1 MAKLFNRAKMTTA
14 TTGSGTVTLGSAS
27 NGFQTFAAA
36 GVSNGDVVQYVIEE
50 GANFEIGTGTYSS
63 SGTSLT
69 RSPTES
75 SNSNNAIT
83 LAGQA
88 TVSITAVA
96 ADLNRLQ
103 HGGSDKVTVSSTGA
117 SITGNLAVSG
127 TVDGRNVASDGSKL
141 DGIEANAKND
151 QTITAGGGL
160 AGGGTG
166 DVTLSHS
173 DTSSQASVN
182 NSGGTVIQDVTVDTY
197 GHVTGLTSYNLD
209 GRYYTET
216 EADSRF
222 VNVAGDTMTGHL
234 GIGGTAT
241 DASWSDATYGNT
253 EVSIDGGG
261 GYGVLHFRG
270 DGAGSTDTRYSVGV
284 GDGIFYMAYDDVD
297 GVHRAKINA
306 SHQLILNEGS
316 GDVRAFHDGYHP
328 NADAWT
334 TSRTLTLSGE
344 ASGSVSWDGSA
355 NATLSVTLNDSALD
369 DQYVTVGARH
379 TGNADS
385 LVQTSK
391 ASIRIWDVS
400 TATDDPS
407 GATDGLIL
415 SAGWDSSSWGIQQY
429 HDFHSN
435 DLYLRSKNNNSMTS
449 WDRVFHDTYH
459 PNADTL
465 TTARTINGVSFNG
478 SANIT
483 VADSTKLPL
492 TGGTITGDLNVNGVR
507 FRAGSNVAR
516 NLKIQP
522 TGSDSTVGLTMFNGA
537 GAHCIQL
544 YGGSTEYG
552 FLDANWGGWDIQKSK
567 NGAFKVDE
575 GSGLQRVFNDGYHPN
590 ADTLTT
596 ARTINGVSFN
606 GSANITVADS
616 TKLPLSG
623 GTMTGTLNL
632 LSQKINFVSGAGG
645 STFGSNHYQMGVDVA
660 NGAWSSPNYSDLI
673 IGYHTG
679 IRLGASYTG
688 IRFYNNSPTTDS
700 NNTGNGNGGEA
711 LIMTVGGTQGSHVNV
726 HNNLTVGANANILGD
741 LTANGGGGAITL
753 NNSDIRSAQ
762 SNPTWTGNPGT
773 VGKIQYHSNRWYIV
787 ADASSNRIVQ
797 FRRDG
802 ADKSYIDN
810 NGDLQ
815 SGKAAGWITSR
826 TLSLTGAVTGSV
838 SWNGTGNATLSTSFN
853 DNGPNYID
861 VATGNYG
868 TVKVDDDR
876 GVAWAGYA
884 IRDDWVF
891 MASGADQSGIY
902 NDTDN
907 EWAITCHRNADTRL
921 YHNGS
926 QSLQTVGATGIRVGS
941 TSSSDIYMQ
950 DTDHGERRIHCN
962 SNRIGFLNSSN
973 GWSAYSEDAGHWVV
987 AGNITAS
994 GNVNSQSDVRV
1005 KENIEPISDA
1015 MQKVQ
1020 SINGVTFNRNDL
1032 DDTET
1037 RYVGVIAQDVEAVL
1051 PEAVSENGEGIK
1063 QVAYG
1068 NMVGLLIEAIKE
1080 QQDQINDLKAEI
1092 QSMKS

>member
-50 GANFEIGTGTYSS
+50 GANFEIGVGTYSS
-63 SGTSLT
+63 TGTSLT

-96 ADLNRLQ
+96 DDLNRLQ

-117 SITGNLAVSG
+117 SVTGNLAVSG

-141 DGIEANAKND
+141 DGIEASADVTDTANVTAAGALMDSEVTNLAQVKAFD
-151 QTITAGGGL
+151 SSDYATAAQGTTADAALPKAGGTMTAPLTIDTNTSGML
-160 AGGGTG
+160 RLSASGGGPWAIDLQRDDATNSKVYNAGGYWAFE
-166 DVTLSHS
+166 HEP
-173 DTSSQASVN
+173 
-182 NSGGTVIQDVTVDTY
+182 
-197 GHVTGLTSYNLD
+197 
-209 GRYYTET
+209 RYY
-216 EADSRF
+216 
-222 VNVAGDTMTGHL
+222 N
-234 GIGGTAT
+234 GG
-241 DASWSDATYGNT
+241 SFQK
-253 EVSIDGGG
+253 
-261 GYGVLHFRG
+261 L
-270 DGAGSTDTRYSVGV
+270 
-284 GDGIFYMAYDDVD
+284 
-297 GVHRAKINA
+297 
-306 SHQLILNEGS
+306 
-316 GDVRAFHDGYHP
+316 FHDG
-328 NADAWT
+328 
-334 TSRTLTLSGE
+334 
-344 ASGSVSWDGSA
+344 
-355 NATLSVTLNDSALD
+355 
-369 DQYVTVGARH
+369 
-379 TGNADS
+379 
-385 LVQTSK
+385 
-391 ASIRIWDVS
+391 
-400 TATDDPS
+400 
-407 GATDGLIL
+407 
-415 SAGWDSSSWGIQQY
+415 
-429 HDFHSN
+429 
-435 DLYLRSKNNNSMTS
+435 
-449 WDRVFHDTYH
+449 YH

-492 TGGTITGDLNVNGVR
+492 AGGTITGHLGIGGTATDTAWNDAAFGNTEVSIDGGGGYGVLH
-507 FRAGSNVAR
+507 FRGDGAGSTDTRYSVAVGDNIFYMAYDDVDGVHR
-516 NLKIQP
+516 VKIN
-522 TGSDSTVGLTMFNGA
+522 SS
-537 GAHCIQL
+537 HQL
-544 YGGSTEYG
+544 I
-552 FLDANWGGWDIQKSK
+552 LN
-567 NGAFKVDE
+567 E
-575 GSGLQRVFNDGYHPN
+575 GSGDRRAFHDGYHPN

-623 GTMTGTLNL
+623 GTMTGELQLNARL
-632 LSQKINFVSGAGG
+632 DVGDGTGNDTEIRIKKADNDVSDHIQFFNGTTRVGEIGCQDNSWLRINQFTANNIYTPRYIRADGGLFVGNTTKGINASGNFIGGTITGASDANVSNWNTAYTTANAALPKAGGTMTGAFYLQEQKINFKSGAGG
-645 STFGSNHYQMGVDVA
+645 TTFGTSHYSMGVDIA
-660 NGAWSSPNYSDLI
+660 NGSWSNPNYSDLI

-679 IRLGASYTG
+679 IRLGAAYTG
-688 IRFYNNSPTTDS
+688 IRFYDNSPTTDT

-711 LIMTVGGTQGSHVNV
+711 LIMTVGGTQGAHVNV
-726 HNNLTVGANANILGD
+726 QNNLTVGANATISGD
-741 LTANGGGGAITL
+741 LTANGGAGAITL

-773 VGKIQYHSNRWYIV
+773 VGKIQYHSSRWYIV
-787 ADASSNRIVQ
+787 ADQASNRIVQ

-802 ADKSYIDN
+802 SDKSYIDN

-838 SWNGTGNATLSTSFN
+838 SWDGTGNASLSTSFN

-876 GVAWAGYA
+876 GLSWAGYA

-891 MASGADQSGIY
+891 MSNGSSEAGIY

-907 EWAITCHRNADTRL
+907 EWAILCQRNDYVRL
-921 YHNGS
+921 FHNGLE
-926 QSLQTVGATGIRVGS
+926 SLRTIGVNGIRVGAPSS
-941 TSSSDIYMQ
+941 TSSDIIMSDA
-950 DTDHGERRIHCN
+950 DHGERRIHCN
-962 SNRIGFLNSSN
+962 SNRIGFLNTSN
-973 GWSAYSEDAGHWVV
+973 NWSAYSEDAGHWVV

-1080 QQDQINDLKAEI
+1080 QQTQIDDLKAEI